1 MLVLVSIPYNAIPI
15 LTIYRLRQELTR
27 FVEISTR

>member
-1 MLVLVSIPYNAIPI
+1 MLVLVSIPNNANPI
-15 LTIYRLRQELTR
+15 LSIYRLRQELAR